1 LHPSG
6 KEVVQVFNVD
16 DLNDLDPYEQIAQI
30 GGSVGSRKRI
40 NIINE
45 ADEMGI
51 HIINP
56 QIRRL
61 EGFDEEEFVELED
74 EFEELDDEELD
85 EFDDLALVEDEDL
98 EDEFEL
104 EEDEEDED

>member
-6 KEVVQVFNVD
+6 KEVIQVFNVT
-16 DLNDLDPYEQIAQI
+16 DLDEVDPYEQIVQI

-40 NIINE
+40 DIINE
-45 ADEMGI
+45 ADELGI

-61 EGFDEEEFVELED
+61 EDFDEEEFVELED
-74 EFEELDDEELD
+74 EFIELEDD

-98 EDEFEL
+98 EDEFDEVFD
-104 EEDEEDED
+104 EDEEEEDD